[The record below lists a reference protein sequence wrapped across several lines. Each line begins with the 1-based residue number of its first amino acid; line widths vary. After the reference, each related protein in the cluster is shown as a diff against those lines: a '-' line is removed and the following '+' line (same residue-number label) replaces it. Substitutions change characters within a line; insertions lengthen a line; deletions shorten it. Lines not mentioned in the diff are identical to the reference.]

1 MAESDTSRRCPKRTS
16 LISASTVPSR
26 AVMTAVC
33 GRPAASEPEVGRSV
47 ALRELSDRS
56 AARRPGRWAYRPGP
70 GRRDARL
77 DLLRGFAVF
86 AMVVDHFG
94 GKSWLTLLTG
104 GNEFLV
110 SAAEGFVFLSG
121 FVMGMVY

>member
-1 MAESDTSRRCPKRTS
+1 M
-16 LISASTVPSR
+16 
-26 AVMTAVC
+26 
-33 GRPAASEPEVGRSV
+33 G
-47 ALRELSDRS
+47 ALRLQLAGSTPLGRV
-56 AARRPGRWAYRPGP
+56 AAWAYPPGS
-70 GRRDARL
+70 GRRDLRL

-94 GKSWLTLLTG
+94 GRSFLTFLTG

-121 FVMGMVY
+121 FVMGMVYGGGARQGGWMAVGEWRA

>member
-1 MAESDTSRRCPKRTS
+1 M
-16 LISASTVPSR
+16 
-26 AVMTAVC
+26 
-33 GRPAASEPEVGRSV
+33 G
-47 ALRELSDRS
+47 ALRLKLAGSTPLGRV
-56 AARRPGRWAYRPGP
+56 AAWAYPPGS
-70 GRRDARL
+70 GRRDLQL

-94 GKSWLTLLTG
+94 GRSLLTFLTG

-121 FVMGMVY
+121 FVMGMVYGGRIERVGWVSTTEAI

>member
-1 MAESDTSRRCPKRTS
+1 MPAKHM
-16 LISASTVPSR
+16 
-26 AVMTAVC
+26 VM
-33 GRPAASEPEVGRSV
+33 GQSV
-47 ALRELSDRS
+47 AVRELSDRW
-56 AARRPGRWAYRPGP
+56 APRPPARWAYTPGP

-121 FVMGMVY
+121 FVMGMGYGGRAPPSGRGAAAAR